1 MLDPADEELLLHIK
15 ACCGII
21 ETAADVYADL
31 AKFDVV
37 KYVLDFL
44 FHFSPWIM
52 MPIIRY

>member
-1 MLDPADEELLLHIK
+1 MLRIK
-15 ACCGII
+15 ARCGII

-44 FHFSPWIM
+44 KGASAHN
-52 MPIIRY
+52 